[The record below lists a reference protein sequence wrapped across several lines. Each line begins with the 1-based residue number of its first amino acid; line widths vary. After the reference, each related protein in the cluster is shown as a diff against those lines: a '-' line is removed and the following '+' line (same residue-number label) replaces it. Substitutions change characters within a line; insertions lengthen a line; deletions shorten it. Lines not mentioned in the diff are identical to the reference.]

1 MSERT
6 QVPVNSDLLGAIGA
20 ESRWSDAVVVGDLVF
35 VTGQLGWDKQTG
47 EFVEGI
53 EAQTELALENLKSVI
68 ESTGASLD
76 DVVQTRVYLT
86 EHDDYHRYESIYA
99 RYFVNNQPARVTV
112 VVADL
117 IHHAL
122 FDIEAIAVK
131 RSG

>member
-1 MSERT
+1 MSDRT
-6 QVPVNSDLLGAIGA
+6 QIPVNADLIQAIEA

-53 EAQTELALENLKSVI
+53 EAQAELALENLKAVL
-68 ESTGASLD
+68 ESAGAALD
-76 DVVQTRVYLT
+76 DVVQTRIYLVN
-86 EHDDYHRYESIYA
+86 HDDYHRYESIYA
-99 RYFVNNQPARVTV
+99 RYFVDTQPARVTV
-112 VVADL
+112 VVAEL

-131 RSG
+131 RSK